1 MSLLTCKIKH
11 FLIHE
16 QIVGEFLPG
25 AGVFFCLVSLFK
37 MKFVVGVY
45 DGIGTIIVILH
56 YTLYNGA
63 ESYAA
68 ASPNPEA
75 GASPKLDTPAT
86 AFGQV
91 DRNVG

>member
-16 QIVGEFLPG
+16 QIFGEFLPG
-25 AGVFFCLVSLFK
+25 EGVFFCLVSLFK

-63 ESYAA
+63 ENITRTGSG
-68 ASPNPEA
+68 SES
-75 GASPKLDTPAT
+75 GSSSKLDTSAI
-86 AFGQV
+86 A
-91 DRNVG
+91 VG